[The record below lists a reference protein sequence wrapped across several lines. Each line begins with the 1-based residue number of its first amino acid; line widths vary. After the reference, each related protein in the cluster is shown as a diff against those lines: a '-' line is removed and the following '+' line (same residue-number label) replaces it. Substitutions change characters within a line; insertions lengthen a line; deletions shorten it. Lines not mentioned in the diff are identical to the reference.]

1 VPGST
6 DQKVGGSNPSGCAI
20 IALVKCIFLRSASI
34 RARCGRALGAIVGA
48 IRRQQS
54 LGHKSSSCALLAFD
68 EMPIHLFCDGD
79 ARVSENLRDHVE
91 IRALGQH
98 QGRP

>member
-1 VPGST
+1 MDLRIRRLGVRIPPGAPLS
-6 DQKVGGSNPSGCAI
+6 P
-20 IALVKCIFLRSASI
+20 LVKCIFLRSASI

-68 EMPIHLFCDGD
+68 EMPIHVFCDGD

-98 QGRP
+98 QRRP